1 MAKKTLTQDQE
12 FQVMLHVL
20 DKFLWLGFAIMAYGM
35 WTFFRQG
42 LSALSTA
49 LALFIAGAVV
59 LVLFM
64 LLIVKE
70 YKVLR

>member
-12 FQVMLHVL
+12 FQVMLRVL

-35 WTFFRQG
+35 WLFFDHG
-42 LSALSTA
+42 LAEITTALSV
-49 LALFIAGAVV
+49 FITGAVV

-64 LLIVKE
+64 VLIIKE
-70 YKVLR
+70 YRVLR